1 MIAWRSEFFLPR
13 HRRMITT
20 GATFLL
26 QTVVRL
32 DSVYPGM
39 RGDIMKQGTKR
50 LLKILSA
57 SLALLL
63 LLAAPAGA
71 ALAATADTKA
81 PNAPRLAVS
90 SVGQTTLKLHWSP
103 SADNV
108 GVTSYAVYQNYAY
121 LTICKTSYTTIGNLK
136 PGTSYTFYVA
146 AQDAAGNL
154 SKKSNIITVK
164 TAPASAG
171 TAAAPAAAAK
181 PAATAKPAAA
191 PTAPSSGQAK
201 SSPGKIVAGYYAS
214 WAAYSGYTPNDIPA
228 ANLTHV
234 LYAFAN
240 ISSTYRIMLGDSQVD
255 PDNLAELKAMKKRN
269 SKLKTLI
276 SVGGWTW
283 ADKFSDMAATATRR
297 DGFADSVVQFL
308 RKYGLDGVD
317 LDWEYPVSGGLK
329 TNSAR
334 AADKTNFTL
343 LLKTLRG
350 KLDAAG
356 RADGKRYLL
365 TIAGGAGKDYVGN
378 VQLSTIAKYL
388 DFAVVM
394 TYDMHGPQDRYTD
407 HNAPLYPA
415 ASSPQNNWS
424 ADQAVKAWTGAG
436 FPKGKLVMGV
446 PFYGHRYSNVKGGG
460 TGIHKTYSGYKT
472 VSYDQ
477 VVSQY
482 LSTGKY
488 TRYYGAAGRTPW
500 IFNGSTFITY
510 EDARSLKE
518 KMAYITK
525 NGLAGCGIW
534 ELSENVDGTL
544 LKTVRANLK

>member
-1 MIAWRSEFFLPR
+1 
-13 HRRMITT
+13 
-20 GATFLL
+20 
-26 QTVVRL
+26 
-32 DSVYPGM
+32 
-39 RGDIMKQGTKR
+39 MKQGTKR

-57 SLALLL
+57 SLAMLL
-63 LLAAPAGA
+63 LLAAPSGA
-71 ALAATADTKA
+71 AMAAGLDTTAPNSPARLAA
-81 PNAPRLAVS
+81 S
-90 SVGQTTLKLHWSP
+90 SVGQTALKLHWSQP
-103 SADNV
+103 QDNV

-121 LTICKTSYTTIGNLK
+121 LTTCAANYVTIRNLQ
-136 PGTSYTFYVA
+136 PGTAYTFYVA

-154 SKKSNIITVK
+154 SKKSNVITVT
-164 TAPASAG
+164 TATASG
-171 TAAAPAAAAK
+171 TATNAPDATAAPDAVAAPVATTT
-181 PAATAKPAAA
+181 ATA
-191 PTAPSSGQAK
+191 
-201 SSPGKIVAGYYAS
+201 GKIVAGYYAG

-240 ISSTYRIMLGDSQVD
+240 IDANYKIMLGDSEVD
-255 PDNLAELKAMKKRN
+255 PKNLAELKAMKKRN
-269 SKLKTLI
+269 AKLKTLI

-283 ADKFSDMAATATRR
+283 SGRFSDMAATAARR
-297 DGFADSVVQFL
+297 SGFADSVVSFL

-317 LDWEYPVSGGLK
+317 LDWEYPVSGGLAS
-329 TNSAR
+329 NSAR

-343 LLKTLRG
+343 LLKTIRE
-350 KLDAAG
+350 KLTAAG
-356 RADGKRYLL
+356 KADNKKYLL
-365 TIAGGAGKDYVGN
+365 TIAGGAGQEYVKN

-407 HNAPLYPA
+407 HNAPLYPS
-415 ASSPQNNWS
+415 ASPPQNNWS

-436 FPKGKLVMGV
+436 FPKSKLVMGV

-472 VSYDQ
+472 VTYDE

-482 LSTGKY
+482 LATGKY

-510 EDARSLKE
+510 EDTKSLKE

-525 NGLAGCGIW
+525 MGLAGCGIW